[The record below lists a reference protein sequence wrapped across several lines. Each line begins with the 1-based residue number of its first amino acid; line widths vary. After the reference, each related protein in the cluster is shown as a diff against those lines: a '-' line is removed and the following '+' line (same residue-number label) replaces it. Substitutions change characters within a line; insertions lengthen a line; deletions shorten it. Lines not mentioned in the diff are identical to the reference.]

1 MDSILAL
8 LVVLWIFGSLVKAS
22 KGKSAAKKQSVHRTV
37 RPEETPPPAPPSGR
51 AAAAADR
58 KKKPAA
64 SRAQAPAVSAEG
76 RDTCDPSLG
85 HDPRR
90 TVPYGGSL
98 GAVSAEGRDTCDPS
112 LGHDPRRTVPY
123 GGSLGAVSAEGRDTC
138 DPSLGHE
145 RRSVEPADDAYALD
159 EGLVPELD
167 AQMLIQGIVMS
178 EILKRPYER
187 KWGRR

>member
-22 KGKSAAKKQSVHRTV
+22 KAKSAAKKQSVHRTAGQG
-37 RPEETPPPAPPSGR
+37 ETPPPAPAPGR
-51 AAAAADR
+51 AAAAAR
-58 KKKPAA
+58 KKKAPA
-64 SRAQAPAVSAEG
+64 SRGESPAVSTEG

-90 TVPYGGSL
+90 AAPYGGSL
-98 GAVSAEGRDTCDPS
+98 GATST
-112 LGHDPRRTVPY
+112 
-123 GGSLGAVSAEGRDTC
+123 EGRDTC

-145 RRSVEPADDAYALD
+145 RRQPVEPAADAYALD
-159 EGLVPELD
+159 EGPVPELD
-167 AQMLIQGIVMS
+167 AQTLIQGIVMS

>member
-98 GAVSAEGRDTCDPS
+98 GAVSAEGR
-112 LGHDPRRTVPY
+112 
-123 GGSLGAVSAEGRDTC
+123 ETC

-167 AQMLIQGIVMS
+167 AQTLIQGIVMS

>member
-51 AAAAADR
+51 AVAAADR

-64 SRAQAPAVSAEG
+64 SRAQAP
-76 RDTCDPSLG
+76 
-85 HDPRR
+85 
-90 TVPYGGSL
+90 
-98 GAVSAEGRDTCDPS
+98 
-112 LGHDPRRTVPY
+112 
-123 GGSLGAVSAEGRDTC
+123 AVSAEGRDTC

-167 AQMLIQGIVMS
+167 AQTLIQGIVMS

>member
-8 LVVLWIFGSLVKAS
+8 IIVLWIFGSFLKAS

-64 SRAQAPAVSAEG
+64 SPAQAPAVSAEG

-90 TVPYGGSL
+90 
-98 GAVSAEGRDTCDPS
+98 A
-112 LGHDPRRTVPY
+112 VPY

-145 RRSVEPADDAYALD
+145 RRRPADPADDAYALD

-167 AQMLIQGIVMS
+167 AQTLIQGIVMS

-187 KWGRR
+187 KWGRQ